1 MELANS
7 IENNSVSDLILKL
20 CNHLARNDPGKH
32 DLKDSRK
39 MSSYFL
45 LN

>member
-1 MELANS
+1 MELASS

-32 DLKDSRK
+32 HLKSKK
-39 MSSYFL
+39 MSL
-45 LN
+45 LFILN